1 MFLRFHQNRRLDV
14 LINYVLIKKNEC
26 NNPFE
31 AVLNDNVYIYQECV
45 QNSEASPGEV
55 EAPWW
60 R

>member
-45 QNSEASPGEV
+45 QNSEASPGGV
-55 EAPWW
+55 EQPWW